1 MIFKKNIIIR
11 SILMVVVIL
20 TITTLF
26 AFVLQ
31 ELNFRKENILLI
43 YVIAVMITII
53 ETKKFWVG
61 FVTSIFCVITF
72 NFFFTEP
79 QFTFIINDPNY
90 LISIVIFVIVSFI
103 VGSLISRLQ
112 KQVIIAAHNQKKV
125 ETLYS
130 ISKKLLNLHSIDNIS
145 KYEVK
150 NIEKYL
156 KRHVWIHI
164 KNENITN
171 DYYDE
176 LFLDIK
182 MYKQEIDWCLY
193 TSQICGHGENRFS
206 NLSFKI
212 FPLKISKGNIGTL
225 IIDCAK
231 GDLTIE
237 EKQFVILIMS
247 NMTIAIERE
256 LLSTKE
262 EQARIEME
270 NEKFKSSLLRS
281 ISHDIRTP
289 LTSISTGSS
298 ILLDNKDQLDDE
310 TKQSILRDINMET
323 EYMVN
328 FVENLLN
335 LTRIDANKL
344 EINKKDEIIDDV
356 LATVYQQVERRL
368 GTHKLNILR
377 TDDVLFIHVDAQLII
392 QVFVNLIDNGIKH
405 TTLNSEIT
413 ISYYQNNAET
423 IFEIIDNG
431 GGIKFKNLDDI
442 FMNYTTKMVHS
453 SDEKRGVGLGLSICK
468 GIVEAHQGTIS
479 AENNQ
484 IGGATFKVTL
494 PNKRKAV
501 IYE

>member
-164 KNENITN
+164 KNEN
-171 DYYDE
+171 
-176 LFLDIK
+176 
-182 MYKQEIDWCLY
+182 
-193 TSQICGHGENRFS
+193 
-206 NLSFKI
+206 
-212 FPLKISKGNIGTL
+212 
-225 IIDCAK
+225 
-231 GDLTIE
+231 
-237 EKQFVILIMS
+237 
-247 NMTIAIERE
+247 
-256 LLSTKE
+256 
-262 EQARIEME
+262 
-270 NEKFKSSLLRS
+270 
-281 ISHDIRTP
+281 
-289 LTSISTGSS
+289 
-298 ILLDNKDQLDDE
+298 
-310 TKQSILRDINMET
+310 
-323 EYMVN
+323 
-328 FVENLLN
+328 
-335 LTRIDANKL
+335 
-344 EINKKDEIIDDV
+344 
-356 LATVYQQVERRL
+356 
-368 GTHKLNILR
+368 
-377 TDDVLFIHVDAQLII
+377 
-392 QVFVNLIDNGIKH
+392 
-405 TTLNSEIT
+405 
-413 ISYYQNNAET
+413 
-423 IFEIIDNG
+423 
-431 GGIKFKNLDDI
+431 
-442 FMNYTTKMVHS
+442 
-453 SDEKRGVGLGLSICK
+453 
-468 GIVEAHQGTIS
+468 
-479 AENNQ
+479 
-484 IGGATFKVTL
+484 
-494 PNKRKAV
+494 
-501 IYE
+501 